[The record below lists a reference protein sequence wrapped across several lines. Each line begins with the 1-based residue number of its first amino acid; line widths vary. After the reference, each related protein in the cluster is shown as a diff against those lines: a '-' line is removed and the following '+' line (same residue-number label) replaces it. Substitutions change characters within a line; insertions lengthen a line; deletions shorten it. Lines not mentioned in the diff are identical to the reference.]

1 MTPRPSPHRLVRA
14 LSHLALALTVV
25 AGAATA
31 TSLPA
36 NPGLQSRSFYVFD
49 ESNASVVLSR
59 KADVAKPI
67 ASITKLMKAL
77 VVLEAKPSL
86 DEVLT
91 IEPQDGVG
99 AKTVTSRLSFGTRL
113 SRADLLHL
121 ALMSSENRAAHAL
134 ARNYPGGLAA
144 CIHAM
149 NAKAAALGMKTAHFE
164 DPTGLSSENVA
175 SSEDLAKLVH
185 AASASDKIQEY
196 STDESYTLR
205 VGHRDVEFRNTDAL
219 VRNPAWNIV
228 IQKTGYIA
236 EAGRCLVMKT
246 ILEGRS
252 IVIVLLDS
260 TGKYTRVADAKR
272 VRKWLEAHLVAET
285 KHSGAKRG

>member
-1 MTPRPSPHRLVRA
+1 
-14 LSHLALALTVV
+14 
-25 AGAATA
+25 
-31 TSLPA
+31 
-36 NPGLQSRSFYVFD
+36 
-49 ESNASVVLSR
+49 
-59 KADVAKPI
+59 
-67 ASITKLMKAL
+67 
-77 VVLEAKPSL
+77 
-86 DEVLT
+86 
-91 IEPQDGVG
+91 
-99 AKTVTSRLSFGTRL
+99 
-113 SRADLLHL
+113 
-121 ALMSSENRAAHAL
+121 MSSENRAAHAL

-149 NAKAAALGMKTAHFE
+149 NAKAVTLGMKTAHFE

-175 SSEDLAKLVH
+175 SSEDLARLVH

-196 STDESYTLR
+196 STDESYTVR
-205 VGHRDVEFRNTDAL
+205 VGRRDVEFRNTDAL

-272 VRKWLEAHLVAET
+272 VRKWLEKHLVAET
-285 KHSGAKRG
+285 NHPATKRG